1 MHETSKARVRS
12 IRRSKTGADIATYI
26 LLSLFSLA
34 ILLPILWILRLS
46 FTTKFIAYKVPPVW
60 FFKPIIDNYVSLFR
74 DYGFGRFF
82 FNSTAVAI
90 GSTLIAV
97 PLAFFASY
105 AFNRFRIGGR
115 SLQFGILGLQMLP
128 PIVLSIPIYVVMS
141 TVNLLN
147 TRVALILAYLSF
159 NLPFIIWML
168 MGFMEGIPKDLED
181 AAIIDGATRLQTV
194 IRIIFPLATPG
205 VMAAGIYSFILC
217 WNEFLFALMLTAEK
231 SSTIPI
237 ALAAMQTER
246 GVMLGTL
253 AAAMSFAILPMIALS
268 VAIQKYLV
276 RGLTF
281 GALK

>member
-1 MHETSKARVRS
+1 MRSRTRSLRRNKALS
-12 IRRSKTGADIATYI
+12 DAATYL
-26 LLSLFSLA
+26 LLSLFSLG
-34 ILLPILWILRLS
+34 ILLPILWTLRLS
-46 FTTKFIAYKVPPVW
+46 FTTKFIAYKIPPVW
-60 FFKPIIDNYVSLFR
+60 FFRPILDNYISLFN

-90 GSTLIAV
+90 GATAV
-97 PLAFFASY
+97 ALPLAFFAAY
-105 AFNRFRIGGR
+105 AFNRFRLGGR
-115 SLQFGILGLQMLP
+115 ALQFGILSLQMLP
-128 PIVLSIPIYVVMS
+128 PIVLSIPIFVVMS
-141 TVNLLN
+141 TLDLLN

-168 MGFMEGIPKDLED
+168 IGFLEGIPTELEE
-181 AAIIDGATRLQTV
+181 AAIIDGASRLQTV

-231 SSTIPI
+231 TSTIPI

-253 AAAMSFAILPMIALS
+253 AAAMTFAILPMIALS

>member
-1 MHETSKARVRS
+1 MRGLRS
-12 IRRSKTGADIATYI
+12 MGRRKKLSDIATYI
-26 LLSLFSLA
+26 ILGIFSLI

-46 FTTKFIAYKVPPVW
+46 FTTKFIAYQIPPVW
-60 FFKPIIDNYVSLFR
+60 FFRPILDNYRDLFVN
-74 DYGFGRFF
+74 YGFGRFF
-82 FNSTAVAI
+82 FNSLAVAI
-90 GSTLIAV
+90 GSTIIAV
-97 PLAFFASY
+97 PLAFFAAY
-105 AFNRFRIGGR
+105 AFNRFRLGGR
-115 SLQFGILGLQMLP
+115 TLQFGVLGLQMLP
-128 PIVLSIPIYVVMS
+128 PIVLSLPIYILMS

-147 TRVALILAYLSF
+147 TRIALILAYLSF
-159 NLPFIIWML
+159 NLPFVIWML
-168 MGFMEGIPKDLED
+168 LGFMEGIPLELEE
-181 AAIIDGATRLQTV
+181 AATIDGAGRLQIV
-194 IRIIFPLATPG
+194 FRIVFPLATPG
-205 VMAAGIYSFILC
+205 VMASGIFSFILC

-268 VAIQKYLV
+268 IAIQKYLV